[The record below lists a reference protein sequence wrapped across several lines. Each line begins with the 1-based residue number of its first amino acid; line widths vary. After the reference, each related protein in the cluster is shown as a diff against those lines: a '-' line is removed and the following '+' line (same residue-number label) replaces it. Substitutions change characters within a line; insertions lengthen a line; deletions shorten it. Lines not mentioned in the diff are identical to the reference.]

1 MATEQDARA
10 QQMATEVATVKEK
23 LEAQDEE
30 LKELRKA
37 LGGLNEVVASLRS
50 ELRRIE
56 KPRGF
61 RARFRR

>member
-1 MATEQDARA
+1 MAD
-10 QQMATEVATVKEK
+10 EVATIKEK

-30 LKELRKA
+30 LKELRNA

-56 KPRGF
+56 KPQGF
-61 RARFRR
+61 RSRFRR

>member
-1 MATEQDARA
+1 MAPEQDSRARE
-10 QQMATEVATVKEK
+10 MADEVAAIKEK

-30 LKELRKA
+30 LKELRNA

-61 RARFRR
+61 RSRFRR